1 MHIDI
6 ILANDEGIF
15 MNVGDGFEAEVEPLQ
30 QKVLF

>member
-15 MNVGDGFEAEVEPLQ
+15 MNVGAGFEAEVEPLQ